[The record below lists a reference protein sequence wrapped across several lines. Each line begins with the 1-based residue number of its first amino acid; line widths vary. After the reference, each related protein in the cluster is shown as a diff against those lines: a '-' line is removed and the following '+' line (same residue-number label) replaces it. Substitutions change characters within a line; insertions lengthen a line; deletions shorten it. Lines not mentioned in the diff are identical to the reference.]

1 MNSNYKII
9 RIILTLLL
17 IFNFISCSKENNFEE
32 NKIFRYNEHS
42 NISSLDPA
50 FSSTLRNIWPVN
62 QLFNGLVQ
70 LDKNLKIIPDL
81 AKSWEVS
88 DDGLTYI
95 FKLKKAIYFHESES
109 FGKKLTRP
117 VIAKDFEYSFNRLK
131 DPKLGSPSL
140 WALKNIKS
148 LQAKNDSIFTIE
160 LKQPF
165 SAFLGILSMKYFSV
179 VPE

>member
-81 AKSWEVS
+81 AKSWE
-88 DDGLTYI
+88 
-95 FKLKKAIYFHESES
+95 YF
-109 FGKKLTRP
+109 R
-117 VIAKDFEYSFNRLK
+117 
-131 DPKLGSPSL
+131 
-140 WALKNIKS
+140 
-148 LQAKNDSIFTIE
+148 
-160 LKQPF
+160 
-165 SAFLGILSMKYFSV
+165 
-179 VPE
+179 